1 MYLFFVPNPS
11 DIMRIRGNFVISR
24 INLEAEIMKK
34 KNEAKFPNLESLNT
48 VKSVIDDADAAL
60 KDKSRK
66 IKDSPLSET
75 LAGAVGVG
83 VGAGISFA
91 ALYLGGGMVAGLAVL
106 AAPAAILGG
115 LAVGTTSH
123 FKNKKLRQS
132 KELLYKT
139 ALAKQTAILKA
150 LKEES
155 DADKERIEY
164 LKSLSVLLQAA
175 IQDLRCDLGY
185 NS

>member
-1 MYLFFVPNPS
+1 M
-11 DIMRIRGNFVISR
+11 
-24 INLEAEIMKK
+24 
-34 KNEAKFPNLESLNT
+34 
-48 VKSVIDDADAAL
+48 
-60 KDKSRK
+60 
-66 IKDSPLSET
+66 
-75 LAGAVGVG
+75 
-83 VGAGISFA
+83 
-91 ALYLGGGMVAGLAVL
+91 

>member
-1 MYLFFVPNPS
+1 MPTPH
-11 DIMRIRGNFVISR
+11 R
-24 INLEAEIMKK
+24 
-34 KNEAKFPNLESLNT
+34 
-48 VKSVIDDADAAL
+48 

-83 VGAGISFA
+83 VGAGISFCRS
-91 ALYLGGGMVAGLAVL
+91 LSRRFGRWTECRRNYKRTCRRRGVNRRRNGCRIGCFGCTGRYIRR
-106 AAPAAILGG
+106 PC
-115 LAVGTTSH
+115 SRNNFH

>member
-75 LAGAVGVG
+75 LAGAVSEQV
-83 VGAGISFA
+83 
-91 ALYLGGGMVAGLAVL
+91 
-106 AAPAAILGG
+106 
-115 LAVGTTSH
+115 
-123 FKNKKLRQS
+123 
-132 KELLYKT
+132 
-139 ALAKQTAILKA
+139 
-150 LKEES
+150 
-155 DADKERIEY
+155 
-164 LKSLSVLLQAA
+164 
-175 IQDLRCDLGY
+175 
-185 NS
+185 

>member
-1 MYLFFVPNPS
+1 
-11 DIMRIRGNFVISR
+11 
-24 INLEAEIMKK
+24 MKK

-66 IKDSPLSET
+66 IKDSPLSEI

-91 ALYLGGGMVAGLAVL
+91 ALYLGGSVVGLSAAGITSGLAAAGALIGGGMVAGLAVL